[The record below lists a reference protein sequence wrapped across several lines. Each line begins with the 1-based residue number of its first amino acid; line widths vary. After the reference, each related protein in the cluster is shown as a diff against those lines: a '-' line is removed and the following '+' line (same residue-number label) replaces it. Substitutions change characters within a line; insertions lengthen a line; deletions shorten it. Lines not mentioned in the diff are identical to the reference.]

1 MSNIPLNV
9 NTVDWDVTASKVI
22 GRLNSNLIFD
32 VSGTSNIIFRS
43 NNFNRLLI
51 TDTSN
56 IDISGTAMRFRGDF
70 SNATIAN
77 RLCFQSSITNGTSGL
92 LVIPN
97 GTATTGAF
105 VVKNDS
111 NADNGV
117 QSGIS
122 QTSGTSFLILGSP
135 TGSTVSGTNASIIVG
150 GLGGVETINATTGI
164 HTFNTAIPEC
174 SIAPTTSNQLVNKT
188 YVDNVG
194 TFTTYTP
201 SNTNV
206 TVGNGTQTAR
216 YSIVGKTVFLS
227 YRLIFGSTT
236 SFGNPVA
243 IGLPFTSNS
252 FSAGLCYMTDIG
264 VTNYTAQVVIDP
276 AATQTLPRPMSIS
289 GSYPRYDAALNS
301 TTPFTWGTGDILAF
315 SVTYESV

>member
-9 NTVDWDVTASKVI
+9 NTVNWDVTASKVI

-150 GLGGVETINATTGI
+150 GLGSVETINATTGI

-174 SIAPTTSNQLVNKT
+174 SIVPTTSNQLVNKT
-188 YVDNVG
+188 YVDTTIPITNTSG
-194 TFTTYTP
+194 FT
-201 SNTNV
+201 S
-206 TVGNGTQTAR
+206 GGAG
-216 YSIVGKTVFLS
+216 SIGVFLS
-227 YRLIFGSTT
+227 
-236 SFGNPVA
+236 
-243 IGLPFTSNS
+243 FTL
-252 FSAGLCYMTDIG
+252 SAGTYMMSAFGHLEYSISATATYQLDFYNSTDATTISTYPYIAVIEIPYSRAGYCISQVFTLSGTKSVGVRFSHTAAGTVLCYG
-264 VTNYTAQVVIDP
+264 QN
-276 AATQTLPRPMSIS
+276 
-289 GSYPRYDAALNS
+289 SYVRL
-301 TTPFTWGTGDILAF
+301 T
-315 SVTYESV
+315 